1 MSTATGEWR
10 AYVYTNG
17 VQEVT
22 YYAGTTTNDGSE
34 RTSGWNA
41 GVEATVKAGFN
52 FGGISGE
59 VSVTGSYSRSMSIS
73 VAQSVQES
81 ISNTLTTKFDKPG
94 GQVWQFVYT
103 AKDTCGVVDIKT
115 RDLVMTENRA
125 RSPCCLPG
133 FAVSST
139 MQHGPC
145 EAGSPCMCSTN
156 ICNAPPESQPTEFP
170 NEVFTTPTQS
180 AARPPTPTN
189 SGASLLQSVCGVSGH
204 TQACICLT
212 GSGVQSC
219 TEAGSWSPCI
229 CAAKASRAICLHP
242 RWAAALLVA
251 VLVALSA
258 AFR

>member
-17 VQEVT
+17 GQDIEYTAGVT
-22 YYAGTTTNDGSE
+22 TDDGSG
-34 RTSGWNA
+34 RTSEWNA

-52 FGGISGE
+52 LAGINGE
-59 VSVTGSYSRSMSIS
+59 VSVAGSYSRSMSNS
-73 VAQSVQES
+73 VSQSVQES
-81 ISNTLTTKFDKPG
+81 SSNTLTTKFDKPG

-103 AKDTCGVVDIKT
+103 ARDTCGVVDIKT

-125 RSPCCLPG
+125 RNPCCLPG
-133 FAVSST
+133 FAVSSS

-145 EAGSPCMCSTN
+145 VAGSPCMCSTS
-156 ICNAPPESQPTEFP
+156 ICDP

-180 AARPPTPTN
+180 AARQPTPTN
-189 SGASLLQSVCGVSGH
+189 SGASLLQSVCGVSGN

-219 TEAGSWSPCI
+219 TEAGSWSSCI
-229 CAAKASRAICLHP
+229 CAAQASRAICLHP
-242 RWAAALLVA
+242 RWAAALLVV

-258 AFR
+258 GFR